1 MKLPVNVI
9 LFFCLLLGLLSCN
22 NQQDMNKT
30 PIARVYDKFLYK
42 EDLAGVVQS
51 GLSAEDSINK
61 VKSFIDFWVKR
72 QAMTKTAELNLAEE
86 QKDVTKELEDY
97 RMDLLIFRYKQ
108 KFIEQNL
115 DTIVT
120 EKQINTFYT
129 EHEAEFKLV
138 QPAVKAT
145 FIKILKTTPNIS
157 MVKSLYRS
165 AREKDIDMV
174 FKYCKENSAEYKN
187 FKNEWIYFKDV
198 IIEIPFRVDDQEA
211 FLKTNSF
218 IEVEDSLYS
227 YLLNITN
234 YRLKDAVAPLVF
246 VEGNI
251 QGILL
256 NQRKQSLIDDLET
269 NIYYNMLDKKDI
281 ELFNEKNKK

>member
-1 MKLPVNVI
+1 MNSIKIFFKILPI
-9 LFFCLLLGLLSCN
+9 LPAIIISCN
-22 NQQDMNKT
+22 NFQHDKNKT

-42 EDLAGVVQS
+42 EDLAGVIQS
-51 GLSAEDSINK
+51 GLSSEDSINK

-72 QAMTKTAELNLAEE
+72 QSMTKTAELNLAEE

-120 EKQINTFYT
+120 QKQINTFYT
-129 EHEAEFKLV
+129 DHESEFKLV

-145 FIKILKTTPNIS
+145 FIKILKTTPNLS

-165 AREKDIDMV
+165 VREKDILQVSD
-174 FKYCKENSAEYKN
+174 YCRSNSAEYKDY
-187 FKNEWIYFKDV
+187 KNEWVYFKDV
-198 IIEIPFRVDDQEA
+198 IIEVPVRVDDQET
-211 FLKTNSF
+211 FLKTNTY
-218 IEVEDSLYS
+218 IETQDTLY
-227 YLLNITN
+227 YYMVNIMN
-234 YRLKDAVAPLVF
+234 YRLKEAIAPLVF

-251 QGILL
+251 QGIIL
-256 NQRKQSLIDDLET
+256 NQRKQALIDDLET

-281 ELFNEKNKK
+281 ELFESKK